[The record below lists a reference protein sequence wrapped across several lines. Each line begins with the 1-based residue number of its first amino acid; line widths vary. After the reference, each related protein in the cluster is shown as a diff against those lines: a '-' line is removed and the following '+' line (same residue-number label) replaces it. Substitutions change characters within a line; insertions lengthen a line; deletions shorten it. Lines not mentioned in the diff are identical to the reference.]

1 MQEETER
8 REVRKQRL
16 RRCSDQMHLQTQ
28 KERFYIHLREIIGT
42 RLK

>member
-8 REVRKQRL
+8 REVRKQQL
-16 RRCSDQMHLQTQ
+16 RRCSDQMHLQT
-28 KERFYIHLREIIGT
+28 RFYIHLREIIGT